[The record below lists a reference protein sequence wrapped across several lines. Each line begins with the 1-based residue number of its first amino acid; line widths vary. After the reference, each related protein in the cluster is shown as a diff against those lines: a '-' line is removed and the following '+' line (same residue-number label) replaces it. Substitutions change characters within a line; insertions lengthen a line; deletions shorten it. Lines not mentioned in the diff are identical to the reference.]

1 MGALDRKRVDEV
13 ADVREH
19 LLAVGNAAKMPREQ
33 PVQSKGTG
41 SRDGVEAAHDSYAAG
56 NAGAGDPA
64 QVPSGAHV
72 R

>member
-19 LLAVGNAAKMPREQ
+19 LLAVGNAGEDAAGAA
-33 PVQSKGTG
+33 SAAKGTG
-41 SRDGVEAAHDSYAAG
+41 RRDGVEAGHGSYAAG

-64 QVPSGAHV
+64 QVPV
-72 R
+72 ETMK

>member
-1 MGALDRKRVDEV
+1 M

-19 LLAVGNAAKMPREQ
+19 LLAVGNAGEDVAGAA
-33 PVQSKGTG
+33 SAAKGTG
-41 SRDGVEAAHDSYAAG
+41 GRDGVEAAHDSYAAG